1 MEPPSVSELRRA
13 KFARRLPA
21 KLSEL
26 RGPSHGTVRLPL
38 HLAWSGLT
46 EFDLDRPRLRMSCYR
61 IVLGEGLHDDLI
73 QYLDPHLLIGMWPTL
88 RTLISRDLRDVWE
101 EAFTE
106 LPHGAQAAA

>member
-1 MEPPSVSELRRA
+1 MAPPSTSDLRRA

-21 KLSEL
+21 ELSEL
-26 RGPSHGTVRLPL
+26 HGPTHGTVHLPL

-46 EFDLDRPRLRMSCYR
+46 EFDLDQPRLRMSYYR
-61 IVLGEGLHDDLI
+61 IVLGEGLHDDLLH
-73 QYLDPHLLIGMWPTL
+73 YLDATLLVNMWPTL

-101 EAFTE
+101 AAFPE